1 MLNWLEEF
9 LENVSARKSA
19 MGFLPVILWFVT
31 ERCFSGVE
39 CFLPAIFR
47 IMSQTVLM
55 LEEVFSLLT

>member
-9 LENVSARKSA
+9 LEKVSARRSA
-19 MGFLPVILWFVT
+19 MAFLPVILWFVT
-31 ERCFSGVE
+31 ERCFNGVD

-55 LEEVFSLLT
+55 LEEVFSLLK

>member
-9 LENVSARKSA
+9 LERRSA
-19 MGFLPVILWFVT
+19 MAFLPVILWFVT
-31 ERCFSGVE
+31 ERCFNRVD

-55 LEEVFSLLT
+55 LEEVYRLLT